1 MDPQLFTALIMG
13 AILILGLIFTF
24 CYRIK
29 MAKSLTPRSP
39 HPFGQVFAKMMVPM
53 MMTIVFCADTLLKAF
68 LIYLGYLF
76 AAILVS
82 TDMKSRLTAGRSFF
96 KQDK

>member
-1 MDPQLFTALIMG
+1 MDPQLLTALIMG
-13 AILILGLIFTF
+13 AILILGLIFTIF
-24 CYRIK
+24 YRRK

-39 HPFGQVFAKMMVPM
+39 RLFGQVFTRMMIPM
-53 MMTIVFCADTLLKAF
+53 FMTIVFCADTLVKAF

-82 TDMKSRLTAGRSFF
+82 TDLKSHLETWRSSF